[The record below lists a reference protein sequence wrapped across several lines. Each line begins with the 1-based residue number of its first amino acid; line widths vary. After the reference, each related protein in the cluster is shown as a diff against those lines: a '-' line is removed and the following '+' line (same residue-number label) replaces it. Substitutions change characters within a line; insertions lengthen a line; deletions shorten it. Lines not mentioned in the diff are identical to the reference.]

1 MGSKVARH
9 PGEFNGLR
17 GQQRLEIVQL
27 HRLLEFDEI
36 FALYLRGQATAEQV
50 KLRADKMLA
59 VGLPKL
65 R

>member
-1 MGSKVARH
+1 MGKVARY
-9 PGEFNGLR
+9 PGQFNGLR
-17 GQQRLEIVQL
+17 GKQRLEIVQL

-36 FALYLRGQATAEQV
+36 FGLYLEGKATAEQV
-50 KLRADKMLA
+50 KPCADKMLE